1 MLTVQA
7 FKSQQLADT
16 EKAIMNS
23 LRNSITHILGK
34 RISPTSLQFRLTLEL
49 IVLSVLGVTSVTIW
63 AGWRME
69 KTLVSTHKQN
79 LEYIADRFPEQVE
92 LYRQAGS
99 IETGVER
106 TIDKL
111 STPGFLIWVQRPD
124 GQIMFRSS
132 GVHIPSFDPTEMVTN
147 TEVPDKPTI
156 FHFGDRYV
164 VLCGNPLSIDGNPFG
179 EVYFLKDITDDRQR
193 LSAGIHSLIAVSIIA
208 VSILTIA
215 IVRRIRRALHP
226 LEQMSQ
232 IAGALSADDLS
243 GAKLE
248 LQQAP
253 DEILG
258 LAKAFNEMLIRLSS
272 SWEQQRQFVSNV
284 SHELRTPLAVIA
296 GYLQSLLRRGDN
308 LSPHQQQAVATASA
322 EAERTIRM
330 LEDLLD
336 LARVDSGNLHFRCAP
351 ILLNTLVVEVAQM
364 SQNVGNRQINVLA
377 SDDDAIAYADQDR
390 LQQVLINLLDNAIKY
405 SVPDRPVDII
415 LEKTQQYAIIHVRD
429 RGIGIALAHQN
440 RIFER
445 FYRVDES
452 MTRSRDGTGLGLAI
466 AKSLIEGMN
475 GRISLR
481 SKPGEGSLF
490 TIALPLWKSPL

>member
-1 MLTVQA
+1 M
-7 FKSQQLADT
+7 QL
-16 EKAIMNS
+16 
-23 LRNSITHILGK
+23 LRNAIAQVLGRQTLGR

-49 IVLSVLGVTSVTIW
+49 ITLSILGVGSVTLW

-69 KTLVSTHKQN
+69 KTLISAHKQN
-79 LEYIADRFPEQVE
+79 LEYIAAHLPEQVE
-92 LYRQAGS
+92 LYRQSGS

-111 STPGFLIWVQRPD
+111 STPGLLIWVQNSD
-124 GQIMFRSS
+124 GQMMSRSS
-132 GVHIPSFDPTEMVTN
+132 GVNIPSPDLIHVVAQ
-147 TEVPDKPTI
+147 TEVPAQPTV

-164 VLCGNPLSIDGNPFG
+164 VLCGNPLTINGNPLG
-179 EVYFLKDITDDRQR
+179 QVYLLKDITDEQER
-193 LSAGIHSLIAVSIIA
+193 LNAGIHSLVMVSVVAI
-208 VSILTIA
+208 VILMIA
-215 IVRRIRRALHP
+215 IAKRIRRALQP

-232 IAGALSADDLS
+232 VASAVSADDLS

-248 LQQAP
+248 LHQAP

-258 LAKAFNEMLIRLSS
+258 LAQAFNEMLGRLSG
-272 SWEQQRQFVSNV
+272 SWEQQRQFVGNV

-330 LEDLLD
+330 LQDLLD
-336 LARVDSGNLHFRCAP
+336 LARVDSGNLHFRLSP
-351 ILLNTLVVEVAQM
+351 IMLNTLVVEVAEM
-364 SQNVGNRQINVLA
+364 SQKVSHRPIQVLGTHE
-377 SDDDAIAYADQDR
+377 DAIACADQDR
-390 LQQVLINLLDNAIKY
+390 LEQVLINLVDNAIKY
-405 SVPDRPVDII
+405 SDPDQTVELI
-415 LEKTQQYAIIHVRD
+415 LEKTEQQARIHVRD
-429 RGIGIALAHQN
+429 RGIGIPLAHQN

-466 AKSLIEGMN
+466 AKSLIEGMD
-475 GRISLR
+475 GRIFLR

-490 TIALPLWKSPL
+490 TITLPLWKPQS